1 MTTII
6 LSDDTI
12 KDAIAAGRNLYE
24 YTYDKKNSKVMC
36 EKSIK
41 NKNGV
46 CNTTNKKLRKK
57 FSQKVQETLDC
68 FENKILLITKKKQL
82 KII

>member
-1 MTTII
+1 MLLLLEEIYMSTHTT
-6 LSDDTI
+6 
-12 KDAIAAGRNLYE
+12 
-24 YTYDKKNSKVMC
+24 KKTSKVMC

-46 CNTTNKKLRKK
+46 CNSTNKKLRKK

-68 FENKILLITKKKQL
+68 FER
-82 KII
+82 